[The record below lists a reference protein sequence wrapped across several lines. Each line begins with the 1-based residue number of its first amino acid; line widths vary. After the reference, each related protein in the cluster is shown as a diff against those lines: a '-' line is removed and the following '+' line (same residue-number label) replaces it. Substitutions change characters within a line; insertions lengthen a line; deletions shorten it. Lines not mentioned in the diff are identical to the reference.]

1 MQILNTRGSCTR
13 CGGLVLTDSSTGEQ
27 FCQKCGNVILEIVE
41 DSRPERRSFLDDSA
55 NNSRTG
61 APNSLAIHDRGL
73 ATTIG
78 NTGKDSAGKSLSS
91 VMRQDMRRLKI
102 WDARSQTESKGRSL
116 RAAFIELDKLKD
128 KLTLTDAIVEKA
140 ALIYRKA
147 VRKGLVRGRSIPHVL
162 AAAAYAACRDAG
174 TPRTINDFSNAL
186 NIKKKSISASYRMLL
201 NELDM
206 KMPVIDSISCISKIA
221 SKLGLDERAKRHA
234 CKILSHANDKEI
246 TAGKGP
252 MGLAAASL
260 YLACIKYDLKIS
272 QREISV
278 ASGVTEVTIRNR
290 SHALRLD
297 LNLRY

>member
-1 MQILNTRGSCTR
+1 MQVLDIRGSCVR
-13 CGGLVLTDSSTGEQ
+13 CGGLVLTDGSTGER
-27 FCQKCGNVILEIVE
+27 FCQKCGNVIIENIE
-41 DSRPERRSFLDDSA
+41 DARSERRSFFDDSVD
-55 NNSRTG
+55 NSRTG
-61 APNSLAIHDRGL
+61 SPNSLAIHDRGL

-78 NTGKDSAGKSLSS
+78 STSKDSTGRPLSS
-91 VMRQDMRRLKI
+91 MMKQDMRRLRV
-102 WDARSQTESKGRSL
+102 WDARSQTASKGRNL
-116 RAAFIELDKLKD
+116 RTAFVELDKLKD

-147 VRKGLVRGRSIPHVL
+147 VGRGLVRGRSIPHVL

-174 TPRTINDFSNAL
+174 TPRTINDFSDTL
-186 NIKKKSISASYRMLL
+186 NIKKKSVSASYRMLL

-206 KMPVIDSISCISKIA
+206 KMPVIDSMICISKIA
-221 SKLGLDERAKRHA
+221 SKLGLDEKVKRHA
-234 CKILSHANDKEI
+234 CNILSTANEMEL

-260 YLACIKYDLKIS
+260 YLACVKYELKVS

-290 SHALRLD
+290 SRALRESVQT
-297 LNLRY
+297 